1 MQKTILI
8 IDDNAQL
15 GEMLTQAFEQNGYA
29 ALYAENAAAAF
40 SLMTQRQV
48 HVVLLDIMLGEHD
61 GIEVLK
67 QLLILYSG
75 IPVIMIT
82 GYSSVETAVQSL
94 KLGAFDY
101 IQKPLDF
108 QHVLAI
114 VENAIQQSGQRDEQA
129 DRGAA
134 AGESAQRLVTQNAAM
149 LAMCDKAKKFAG
161 TMLPV
166 LIIGENGTGKEV
178 MADFIHLHSTRSD
191 RAMLKINCAAFP
203 ENLLDNELFGHEK
216 GAYTGADTIFKGI
229 FERADGGTLFLDE
242 IGDMPLTIQAKILR
256 ALQQREIRRIGGKEP
271 ITVDVRFL
279 AATNKDL
286 KKLIREGLFREDLF
300 YRLNTALLHIPP
312 LRERREDIP
321 LLVEYILAQYARS
334 NATQPKRISDAALL
348 RLTNHAWPGNIREL
362 NNVVNYAA
370 TVASNAVIEADD
382 LPPDFL
388 SGSEPP
394 AAMNIREDVEKNL
407 ILKMLEQTDYN
418 KKKTAEI
425 LDMSRRTLYRKL
437 EKYGISVPD

>member
-15 GEMLTQAFEQNGYA
+15 GEMLTQAFEQSGYV
-29 ALYAENAAAAF
+29 ALYAESAAAAF
-40 SLMTQRQV
+40 SLLAQRQI
-48 HVVLLDIMLGEHD
+48 HVILLDIMLGEHD
-61 GIEVLK
+61 GIEALK
-67 QLLILYSG
+67 QLLILHSG

-114 VENAIQQSGQRDEQA
+114 VENAIQQSRQRGGQL

-134 AGESAQRLVTQNAAM
+134 PGESAPRLITQNAAM
-149 LAMCDKAKKFAG
+149 IAMCDKAKKFAG
-161 TMLPV
+161 TMLPI
-166 LIIGENGTGKEV
+166 LITGENGTGKEV

-216 GAYTGADTIFKGI
+216 GAYTGADTQFKGI

-286 KKLIREGLFREDLF
+286 KKLIRDGLFREDLF
-300 YRLNTALLHIPP
+300 YRLNAALLHIPP

-321 LLVEYILAQYARS
+321 LLVEHILSQYARS
-334 NATQPKRISDAALL
+334 NATLPKRMADAALQ
-348 RLTNHAWPGNIREL
+348 RLINHAWPGNIREL

-370 TVASNAVIEADD
+370 TVAANAVIGADD

-394 AAMNIREDVEKNL
+394 ATMNIREDVEKNL